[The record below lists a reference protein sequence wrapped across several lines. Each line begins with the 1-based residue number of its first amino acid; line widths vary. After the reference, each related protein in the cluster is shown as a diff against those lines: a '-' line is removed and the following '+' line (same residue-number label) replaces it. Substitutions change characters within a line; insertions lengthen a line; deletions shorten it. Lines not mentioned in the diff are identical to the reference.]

1 MNIQITNVN
10 MRYAEGQ
17 LSGVQV
23 YFSGKDQE
31 QTINLTGHVPLTA
44 EEYAGKE
51 SIEALSE
58 LIRQK
63 VNEKL
68 TGSAAE

>member
-1 MNIQITNVN
+1 

-23 YFSGKDQE
+23 YFAGKDVE

-44 EEYAGKE
+44 EEYAGNE
-51 SIEALSE
+51 SVSALIEVVK
-58 LIRQK
+58 QK